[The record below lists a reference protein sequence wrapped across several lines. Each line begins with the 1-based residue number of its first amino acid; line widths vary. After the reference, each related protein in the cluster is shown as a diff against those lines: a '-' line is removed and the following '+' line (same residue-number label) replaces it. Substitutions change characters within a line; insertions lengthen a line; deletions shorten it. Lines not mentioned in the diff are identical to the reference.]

1 MKTSEEKIS
10 VTIITP
16 EIILPEVKVKV
27 KGEKDKVL
35 KQWRKDAAE
44 VRTTA
49 KLVKGML
56 DAMDTELT
64 AKWLSKLPK
73 RTSTIIILRMT
84 GVVVEYS
91 VTSGR
96 ILTRTQ
102 DSYWHAWQQVSNE
115 TRYRLYQL
123 LKA

>member
-1 MKTSEEKIS
+1 MYIDKI
-10 VTIITP
+10 
-16 EIILPEVKVKV
+16 IILPEITVKV

-35 KQWRKDAAE
+35 TQWRKDAAE

-73 RTSTIIILRMT
+73 RTSTIIIF
-84 GVVVEYS
+84 
-91 VTSGR
+91 
-96 ILTRTQ
+96 RTPG
-102 DSYWHAWQQVSNE
+102 E
-115 TRYRLYQL
+115 
-123 LKA
+123 

>member
-44 VRTTA
+44 VRTPA

-64 AKWLSKLPK
+64 AKWLSRPPNGHQP
-73 RTSTIIILRMT
+73 SS
-84 GVVVEYS
+84 YS
-91 VTSGR
+91 ERPGNS
-96 ILTRTQ
+96 
-102 DSYWHAWQQVSNE
+102 
-115 TRYRLYQL
+115 
-123 LKA
+123 